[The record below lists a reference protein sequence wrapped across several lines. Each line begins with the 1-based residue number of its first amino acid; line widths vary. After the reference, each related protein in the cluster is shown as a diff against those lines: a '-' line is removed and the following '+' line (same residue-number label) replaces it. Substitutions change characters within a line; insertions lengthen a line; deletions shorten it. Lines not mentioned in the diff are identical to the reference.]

1 MPATRARDGKVN
13 LPGPSS
19 GLAPLQRQQP
29 HREIDPLFAG
39 SVMNKLMA
47 EIAAGAPRADV
58 LLIADAL
65 SMERLKVAG

>member
-1 MPATRARDGKVN
+1 VK
-13 LPGPSS
+13 S
-19 GLAPLQRQQP
+19 
-29 HREIDPLFAG
+29 IPLFAG

-47 EIAAGAPRADV
+47 EITAGAPRADV